1 MLVFRRQ
8 AGESFMV
15 GGDVEV
21 RILRVGRGHV
31 KVGVIAPREV
41 DIVRTEISRLNR
53 QAVLKQWSAPEVAQS
68 LKNVADRLRSGPD
81 NQ

>member
-15 GGDVEV
+15 GADVEV

-53 QAVLKQWSAPEVAQS
+53 QAALKQWSGPQVTRS
-68 LKNVADRLRSGPD
+68 LKNLVDRLRSGPD
-81 NQ
+81 KP

>member
-21 RILRVGRGHV
+21 RILRVDRGHV

-53 QAVLKQWSAPEVAQS
+53 QAVLKQWSAPQVAQS

-81 NQ
+81 NR

>member
-8 AGESFMV
+8 AGESFMI
-15 GGDVEV
+15 GGNVEV
-21 RILRVGRGHV
+21 RILRVARGHV

-53 QAVLKQWSAPEVAQS
+53 QAAIKEWSAPHVTQR
-68 LKNVADRLRSGPD
+68 LKGVADRLRGRSGAE
-81 NQ
+81 